1 MKWPLMGAEAAA
13 SEFPLDETGRAGFD
27 ASMQLHAS
35 KNQGYRSD
43 AVVAE
48 EQRQLRQMVRQMSK
62 DPAKMRSFLIEGGFI
77 TKSGKLSKRYGG

>member
-1 MKWPLMGAEAAA
+1 MKWPVIAEAAA

-27 ASMQLHAS
+27 ASMQMHAS

>member
-1 MKWPLMGAEAAA
+1 VVAEAAA
-13 SEFPLDETGRAGFD
+13 SEFPLDETGRAGFE
-27 ASMQLHAS
+27 ANMQLHAS